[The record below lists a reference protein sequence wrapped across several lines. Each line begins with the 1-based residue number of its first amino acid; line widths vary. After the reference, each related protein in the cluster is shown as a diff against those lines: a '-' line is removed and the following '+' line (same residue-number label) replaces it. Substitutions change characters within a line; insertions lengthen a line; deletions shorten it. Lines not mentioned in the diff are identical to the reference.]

1 MDEIIK
7 VNGIWVPAD
16 DTHIDHWVSGEPFTQ
31 NKCLS
36 GFMDY
41 CKQGGITFNTAV
53 DIGAWCGT
61 WSMAIQKICKK
72 VIAFEPDP
80 THYKCLTKNVNKKI
94 ETHQL
99 AVGSEN
105 KLIALS
111 TDRHTQAKRII
122 GEGNIPM
129 VTLDGLKIT
138 GVDLIK
144 IDVEGFEMHV
154 LEGAVDTI
162 DNAKYIMIELN
173 NNTKKYG
180 SSNGKIEEYL
190 DKKGWKTLINLWPD
204 KVFTKK

>member
-16 DTHIDHWVSGEPFTQ
+16 DTHIDHWVSGAPFTQ

-41 CKQGGITFNTAV
+41 CKQGGITFDTAV

-61 WSMAIQKICKK
+61 WSMAIQNICKK

-111 TDRHTQAKRII
+111 HNR
-122 GEGNIPM
+122 
-129 VTLDGLKIT
+129 
-138 GVDLIK
+138 
-144 IDVEGFEMHV
+144 
-154 LEGAVDTI
+154 
-162 DNAKYIMIELN
+162 
-173 NNTKKYG
+173 
-180 SSNGKIEEYL
+180 
-190 DKKGWKTLINLWPD
+190 
-204 KVFTKK
+204 